1 MLTTLWVMSIA
12 TVVAMSA
19 ALVWRHGVSEGAA
32 RVELERG
39 RWIALACERRAEA
52 VIDAALRDATT
63 LDEGAFVWRTLPAH
77 IRTSPIIAG
86 CELSFEA
93 AGTRLDI
100 NTASTEM
107 IANVLAAIVLGDRAV
122 GMADALD
129 DWRDA
134 DDDPLPLGAERAWYE
149 SAGRLTPRNGPL
161 ADVAELRR
169 VRGFENVG
177 GLDSIA
183 TTEPGR
189 VSLATA
195 PVSVLMAVPGIT
207 RETAEQIVALQNAG
221 TPSNDLLSVTGSI
234 SEASV
239 SELVARYPDAVRA
252 TTPDPDAWLVRV
264 RVSRGSPV
272 VSVQLEWRV
281 IRTGRR
287 CLVARTRRIL

>member
-12 TVVAMSA
+12 SVVAMAA
-19 ALVWRHGVSEGAA
+19 ALVGRHAVSEGAA

-52 VIDAALRDATT
+52 VIDAVLRDATT
-63 LDEGAFVWRTLPAH
+63 LDEEAFVWRTLPTHFRA
-77 IRTSPIIAG
+77 SPIVAG
-86 CELSFEA
+86 CDLSLEA

-100 NTASTEM
+100 NAASPEM
-107 IANVLAAIVLGDRAV
+107 IVNLLGAIGFGDRAQA
-122 GMADALD
+122 MADALD

-134 DDDPLPLGAERAWYE
+134 DDDPLPLGAEWPWYE
-149 SAGRLTPRNGPL
+149 SAGRLTPRNGPF

-169 VRGFENVG
+169 VRGFEDVG
-177 GLDSIA
+177 AFDSIA

-207 RETAEQIVALQNAG
+207 RETAEQIVALQIAG
-221 TPSNDLLSVTGSI
+221 TPLSDLLSVTGSI

-239 SELVARYPDAVRA
+239 STLAARYPDAVRA
-252 TTPDPDAWLVRV
+252 TTPNPDAWLVRV
-264 RVSRGSPV
+264 RVSRGSPAV
-272 VSVQLEWRV
+272 NVQLEWRV

-287 CLVARTRRIL
+287 CLVARTRSIL